1 MFVGTILT
9 VQVLIAC
16 MQVLGVVEM
25 GSVSTRTRKRIHKGI
40 CMGTLIQGALTYVV
54 VFVL

>member
-40 CMGTLIQGALTYVV
+40 CMGTLLQGVLTYVV

>member
-9 VQVLIAC
+9 VQVLIVC
-16 MQVLGVVEM
+16 LQILGIVEM
-25 GSVSTRTRKRIHKGI
+25 GSVSTRTRRRIHKGI
-40 CMGTLIQGALTYVV
+40 CIGTLLQGVLTYVV

>member
-1 MFVGTILT
+1 MFVWTILT

-16 MQVLGVVEM
+16 IQVLGVVEM

-40 CMGTLIQGALTYVV
+40 CMGTLLQGVLTYVV

>member
-1 MFVGTILT
+1 MIVRSILI
-9 VQVLIAC
+9 VQVLIVC
-16 MQVLGVVEM
+16 LQILGIVEM

-40 CMGTLIQGALTYVV
+40 CMGTLLQGVLTYVV